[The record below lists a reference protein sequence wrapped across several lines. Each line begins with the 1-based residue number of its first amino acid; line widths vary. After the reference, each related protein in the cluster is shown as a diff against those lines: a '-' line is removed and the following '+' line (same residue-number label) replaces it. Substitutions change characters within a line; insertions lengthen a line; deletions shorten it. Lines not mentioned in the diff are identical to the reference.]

1 MAMTIKA
8 WKHPIRYWRLVTTPT
23 CDKCK
28 HFVCGIALSKDRCTC
43 EKYLERANRL
53 EGGRYRWS
61 EIGLVRGTRLCDF
74 EPIEEDGDAD
84 D

>member
-1 MAMTIKA
+1 MTIKA

-28 HFVCGIALSKDRCTC
+28 HFVCVIALSKDRCTC
-43 EKYLERANRL
+43 EKYLEHANRL

-61 EIGLVRGTRLCDF
+61 EIGLVRGTRWCDF

>member
-1 MAMTIKA
+1 MTIKA

-23 CDKCK
+23 CEKCK
-28 HFVCGIALSKDRCTC
+28 HCVLGITLSKDRCTC
-43 EKYLERANRL
+43 EKYLEHANRL

-61 EIGLVRGTRLCDF
+61 EIGLVRGTRWCDF

>member
-1 MAMTIKA
+1 MTIKGWEA
-8 WKHPIRYWRLVTTPT
+8 PIRYRRLVTTPT

-43 EKYLERANRL
+43 EKYLEHANRL

-61 EIGLVRGTRLCDF
+61 EIGLVRGTRWCDF